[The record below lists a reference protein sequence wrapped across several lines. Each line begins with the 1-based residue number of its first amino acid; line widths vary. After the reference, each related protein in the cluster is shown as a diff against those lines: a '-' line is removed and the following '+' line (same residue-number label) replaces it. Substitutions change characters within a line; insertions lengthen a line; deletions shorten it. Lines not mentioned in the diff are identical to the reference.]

1 MEAVNA
7 CPRCGSRDWNGRS
20 LRISLPSIS
29 CLDRN
34 PRLLSF
40 GLRSKSKRDL
50 NFINMAAE
58 LTSTKLN
65 PESHIILV
73 TITPHLYDEP
83 GPNRGAYA
91 GPTTPSTTT

>member
-1 MEAVNA
+1 MVVL
-7 CPRCGSRDWNGRS
+7 DVDLVTGRS
-20 LRISLPSIS
+20 LRISRPSTS
-29 CLDRN
+29 CLDHN

-40 GLRSKSKRDL
+40 GLDSKSQTDL
-50 NFINMAAE
+50 NLINMAAE

-83 GPNRGAYA
+83 ESNRGAYT
-91 GPTTPSTTT
+91 GPTTSSITT